1 MIDLHMD
8 PAIAPFA
15 QLLGVNDRLL
25 GKALGAVKAE
35 DLARRPGP
43 GSNPLVWLVGHVV
56 VSRNMLA
63 RVVGG
68 GLELSWAGLFG
79 RKSRFD
85 VGAVYPDKDE
95 LLRALGELSAQLQVR
110 LPALGE
116 ERLSAPGPG
125 GLPAPD
131 QTVRG
136 AIAFLVYHEA
146 YHVGQVGYVVKWLGY
161 PGIVDG

>member
-1 MIDLHMD
+1 MD

-25 GKALGAVKAE
+25 GKALTAVKAE

-43 GSNPLVWLVGHVV
+43 GSNPLVWVVGHVV
-56 VSRNMLA
+56 VSRNLLA
-63 RVVGG
+63 RVIGG
-68 GLELSWAGLFG
+68 GLDLPWARLFG
-79 RKSRFD
+79 RKSQFEE
-85 VGAVYPDKDE
+85 GAVYPDRDE
-95 LLRALGELSAQLQVR
+95 LVRALGALSAQLQAR

-116 ERLSAPGPG
+116 EQLSAPGPG
-125 GLPAPD
+125 GLPAPE

-146 YHVGQVGYVVKWLGY
+146 YHVGQVGYLVKWLGY